1 MLKDLDQ
8 KILSIES
15 LKAKAL
21 LEQISLKR
29 FTKREWMG
37 RCRKYDRALVRH
49 FKLRLPEHERMII
62 HLRFWEGLSFEVIA
76 GMTGN
81 KPKLVEEIHD
91 LAIKRL
97 RTYFQEFKFKSGTN
111 IVSKE
116 VAM

>member
-29 FTKREWMG
+29 FTKKEWLA
-37 RCRKYDRALVRH
+37 RDRKYDRVLVRH

-62 HLRFWEGLSFEVIA
+62 HLRYWEGLSFEVIA
-76 GMTGN
+76 GMTEQL
-81 KPKLVEEIHD
+81 PKLAEEIHD

-97 RTYFQEFKFKSGTN
+97 RTYFQEFNFKCGTN